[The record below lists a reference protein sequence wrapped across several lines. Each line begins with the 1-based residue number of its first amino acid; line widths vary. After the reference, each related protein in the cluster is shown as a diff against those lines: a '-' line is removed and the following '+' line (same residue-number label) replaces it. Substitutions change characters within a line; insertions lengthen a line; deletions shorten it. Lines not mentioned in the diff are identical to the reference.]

1 MKKILLIEDNE
12 SLRENTAEILELAN
26 YKVVTAENGKE
37 GVEAALNEVPDLII
51 CDIMMPVLDGFGV
64 LHLLQKTPA
73 TKNKPFIFLTAKSE
87 HNDFRKGMDLGA
99 DDYITKP
106 FTGTELLTAVE
117 SRLKKIE
124 ALTEGVNEGLKGMQK
139 LMEVSSKDF
148 IQDLTND
155 RNTNVYK
162 KKQLIYSEHNRPTS
176 LFYVQK
182 GKVKT
187 YKTNENGKALVLG
200 LYNEGEFLG
209 HTALLEDCNYHETA
223 VAIEDTVLAVI
234 PKEDFDLLINNS
246 HEISRK
252 FIQLLAQNI
261 SEKEN
266 QLLGMA
272 YNSLRKK
279 VADALLTLCKKY
291 NTNNAEKFQI
301 EITREN
307 LASIAGTATES
318 LIRTLG
324 DFKDE
329 NLISIRE
336 SVITILNPKKLE
348 TLIN

>member
-26 YKVVTAENGKE
+26 YEIVTAENGKL
-37 GVEAALNEVPDLII
+37 GVAVALHELPDLII

-64 LHLLQKTPA
+64 LHLLQKNPA

-106 FTGTELLTAVE
+106 FSGTELLNAVE

-124 ALTEGVNEGLKGMQK
+124 TLTEGVSEGLKGIQE
-139 LMEVSSKDF
+139 LMEISSKDF
-148 IQDLTND
+148 IRDLTSD
-155 RNTNVYK
+155 RHANVYK

-176 LFYVQK
+176 LFFIQK

-187 YKTNENGKALVLG
+187 YKTNENGKSLVLG

-209 HTALLEDCNYHETA
+209 HIALLEDCNYHETA
-223 VAIEDTVLAVI
+223 VAIEDTVLAII

-252 FIQLLAQNI
+252 FIQLLAKNI

-279 VADALLTLCKKY
+279 VADALIILGNKY
-291 NTNNAEKFQI
+291 NTKNEEKFPI

-324 DFKDE
+324 DFKNE
-329 NLISIRE
+329 KLIEINE
-336 SVITILNPKKLE
+336 SAITILNKKKLE
-348 TLIN
+348 NLVN